1 MPRILGDHWDL
12 GGSLYT
18 INRFS
23 DQYKKG
29 LHYDYAQ
36 EKKNEVNL
44 LKSTD
49 SSHENNDRK
58 PLILNVTPEYLKGLH
73 FETSLLV
80 TNWKYLNRFC

>member
-49 SSHENNDRK
+49 FSHENNDRVFSTT
-58 PLILNVTPEYLKGLH
+58 ILVVRVSYYH
-73 FETSLLV
+73 FSS
-80 TNWKYLNRFC
+80 R